1 MKVLK
6 SITLAA
12 LVAAI
17 SGLAHADGVERYG
30 RAAPSIG
37 TGVTVPSVGAN
48 VDVASVQGRASIV
61 RNAQPGNSDL
71 TITYRSVAD
80 VLGRS

>member
-1 MKVLK
+1 MKALK

-37 TGVTVPSVGAN
+37 TGVTVPSVGT

-61 RNAQPGNSDL
+61 RNAQPGNSEL
-71 TITYRSVAD
+71 TITARSAAD